1 MIDREFRVGD
11 RVTCNIYGLG
21 IVTEIH
27 EIMLVVKLDKGSC
40 RQYYLD
46 GTTTYPSK
54 RSLFIL
60 PKIKPT
66 LKQVKEK
73 YKQLLDEVGEVEFV
87 KGEYNYFLIAYFENG
102 KYYFNSSYN
111 TYENSFHIKYIT
123 KENLDKIVEE
133 MNKFIKGEIIC

>member
-11 RVTCNIYGLG
+11 KVTCNVYGIGEVVEIYDDYITVIFSNKIIG
-21 IVTEIH
+21 TYS
-27 EIMLVVKLDKGSC
+27 K
-40 RQYYLD
+40 D
-46 GTTTYPSK
+46 GKYNTNFK
-54 RSLFIL
+54 RTLFIL

-123 KENLDKIVEE
+123 KENIDKIVEE
-133 MNKFIKGEIIC
+133 MNKFIKGE